1 MDPLEERLKGLRE
14 PLVLDV
20 ATGGGGFAA
29 HLREQYPGLGGITG
43 IDISIKGLKSAGNGP
58 GGVERMYPVCMDSSL
73 MAFRDRTFGLVC
85 ISNSL
90 HHMESVERTLRE
102 MVRVLRPGGTLLVSE
117 MYRDGLTETQTSHLM
132 MHEWWAEIDRRRG
145 VPHYSTFTRGDIL
158 SLIEGLG
165 LKDVITRD
173 HSFTDGDPME
183 EGLIQRLCASIDSY
197 LEKLGGPDENTDLRQ
212 RGERLRERLLNTG
225 FHSASS
231 LAVIGTRP

>member
-1 MDPLEERLKGLRE
+1 
-14 PLVLDV
+14 
-20 ATGGGGFAA
+20 
-29 HLREQYPGLGGITG
+29 
-43 IDISIKGLKSAGNGP
+43 
-58 GGVERMYPVCMDSSL
+58 
-73 MAFRDRTFGLVC
+73 
-85 ISNSL
+85 
-90 HHMESVERTLRE
+90 
-102 MVRVLRPGGTLLVSE
+102 
-117 MYRDGLTETQTSHLM
+117 
-132 MHEWWAEIDRRRG
+132 